1 MNRRDVLKG
10 LATIPVLGAV
20 AYGVIKKERYSRLLK
35 QNVQDAVDLSS
46 QAPVM
51 YTSAQKRLP
60 RSRIGVIGYGGRG
73 EYLLRGAGFAH
84 PDIIDEW
91 KNQPRQNRDD
101 KRYDDFL
108 AQDDLNLVL
117 NGVCDLFDVR
127 AERAM
132 AASAN
137 TGREGSD
144 GKFGTKGKKVYALQR
159 SPRC

>member
-1 MNRRDVLKG
+1 MNGK
-10 LATIPVLGAV
+10 
-20 AYGVIKKERYSRLLK
+20 
-35 QNVQDAVDLSS
+35 
-46 QAPVM
+46 M
-51 YTSAQKRLP
+51 
-60 RSRIGVIGYGGRG
+60 
-73 EYLLRGAGFAH
+73 
-84 PDIIDEW
+84 
-91 KNQPRQNRDD
+91 QPRQNRDD

-144 GKFGTKGKKVYALQR
+144 GKFGTRAKRYTHYKDLLD
-159 SPRC
+159 C